1 MRTVLRLK
9 LDIARRVLDFHRV
22 NPEPTAAEAAHLA
35 TLQGI
40 LDRVEQT
47 ECDVRNQQRL
57 LAEATAERDA
67 ILKGLVAGLAQ
78 LVRLAVAVSGVEG
91 IPELRLRADVYNARK
106 ARFLPRVFDAL
117 DVVVVHQRVLE
128 RHGLPEGRLT
138 ELEAEAGRFEDAERR
153 RQAAQAAS
161 LHATATFE
169 SAAFESGRVI
179 RLLDA
184 VARIRL
190 SGDSALLA
198 EWRRAASLQGERSA
212 GVGVGR

>member
-1 MRTVLRLK
+1 MRTLHRLK
-9 LDIARRVLDFHRV
+9 LDIARRVLGFHRQ
-22 NPEPTAAEAAHLA
+22 NPAPTAAEAAHLA

-47 ECDVRNQQRL
+47 ESDLQRQQRL

-67 ILKGLVAGLAQ
+67 ILKKLVAGLAQ
-78 LVRLAVAVSGVEG
+78 LVRLAVAVSVVER
-91 IPELRLRADVYNARK
+91 IAELRLRASVYNARR
-106 ARFLPRVFDAL
+106 ARFLPGVFAAL
-117 DVVVVHQRVLE
+117 ELAGSYRELLE
-128 RHGLPEGRLT
+128 RHGLPGGLLT
-138 ELEAEAGRFEDAERR
+138 ELEEEASRYEDAERR
-153 RQAAQAAS
+153 RQEAQAAS